1 MRQFLILG
9 MITFSLCVCAQV
21 GIGTASPNTNSVLEL
36 SSPNKGLLLPRVT
49 DTTVVS
55 SPSAGLVVYNT
66 NTKSPTYHDGQKWN
80 SVAPSMMMPTT
91 GADSITYFF
100 SGTNNMGPMFNGER
114 RLESIQVAGSLYNG
128 STDLVATLTKYHDVN
143 SVVIQRRFLDQAQM
157 GTLEIKYYKNGV
169 VYRSMKFGNLKFASM
184 SHGFLDKGLD
194 GSGVL
199 VEYFSF
205 TFGSYG
211 YKDWPNNN
219 SFYYTFAGGVYGTY

>member
-36 SSPNKGLLLPRVT
+36 NSPNKGLLLPRVT

-66 NTKSPTYHDGQKWN
+66 NTKSPSYHDGQKWN
-80 SVAPSMMMPTT
+80 SVASSMIMPTT
-91 GADSITYFF
+91 GSDSITYRFT
-100 SGTNNMGPMFNGER
+100 GTNSMGDFDGER
-114 RLESIQVAGSLYNG
+114 RLESINVSGSG
-128 STDLVATLTKYHDVN
+128 TGSSTDLSASMTRYHDIN
-143 SVVIQRRFLDQAQM
+143 SIVILKRFLDQAQI
-157 GTLEIKYYKNGV
+157 GTLEIKYYKNGT

-184 SHGFLDKGLD
+184 NNGFLDKGLD
-194 GSGVL
+194 GSGVGL
-199 VEYFSF
+199 ESFIF

-211 YKDWPNNN
+211 YKDWVSNQ
-219 SFYYTFAGGVYGTY
+219 SFYYTFSGGIYGTY